1 MGILQLVLLLLY
13 AIGLASTLPITSTP
27 LEDNP
32 DHLANWD
39 AHLTFADNRNYGG
52 YEYEYEVRKIPKSIF
67 ITPHLNESTC
77 PPGYRLAS
85 DGKCRPVNNI
95 NLDPDDILKTQLLGF
110 LGQTT
115 NNKPSVD
122 YSDDYEYD
130 ESPQDTQNGPY
141 HVPLS
146 VSFGDSAALT
156 ASSSSSSPFRDG
168 TAGESANVD
177 ETNHHYN
184 DHHLYKDATRPDVV
198 VVVSST
204 TANSGKRAT
213 ESFTRSTESFLSQT
227 PYISSSS
234 SSTVE
239 DEIETAT
246 AASTLRPTI
255 ITFNPTEQTLTDQ
268 VQTYTTSNDEMAT
281 SINILGNTPSTIS
294 TSLLDEDQTS
304 TLATTTTDT
313 VNEPSTIVFSHRN
326 TETTP
331 VGQSDTEFDRQLQ
344 YELQSESLFQEEL
357 DASVLNSTIASGSG
371 DGAGTTTELMDEL
384 EAGASTPIVLTM
396 PATPSE
402 QIKADILLSATVPI
416 TPSTTPTVETVI
428 VLAQAPTTD
437 RVQIVTAVDQQRR
450 PPPLT
455 PNEAVALPTDAF
467 IGELHTH
474 AADASQIKRMRD
486 AVRQHELK
494 EDAIETT
501 DQHNRFVY
509 NHLGSPPASHHHHKA
524 AQHRH
529 HTSTTTIVPPI
540 TTQAAPVATTRSF
553 LDQLRLYSKFTEEN
567 RRQQQQQQRARYPQ
581 SVSSA
586 NIFSNYRGSTIR
598 FPGPA
603 TVGAAQRRLFNTNAN
618 ENQPMKP
625 FVSSTP
631 APLFSWLPS
640 WSFDRSGASS
650 VRPVRFWD
658 KIPLMSDPTYS
669 NGDGTDRA
677 RENSKSP
684 TDSLFKDVPTASEI
698 YKVMTAKNSKHN
710 EN

>member
-13 AIGLASTLPITSTP
+13 AIGLAGTLPITSTP

-115 NNKPSVD
+115 NNKPPVD

-130 ESPQDTQNGPY
+130 ESPQDTQKGPY

-156 ASSSSSSPFRDG
+156 ASSSSSSPFREG
-168 TAGESANVD
+168 TAGASAIVD
-177 ETNHHYN
+177 AAHHHEN

-213 ESFTRSTESFLSQT
+213 ESITRSTESVLSQT
-227 PYISSSS
+227 PYVSSSS
-234 SSTVE
+234 SSTIE
-239 DEIETAT
+239 DEKEIAT
-246 AASTLRPTI
+246 SASTYQPTI
-255 ITFNPTEQTLTDQ
+255 MTSSSTDQTLTDQ
-268 VQTYTTSNDEMAT
+268 IQTSTTNVGETVS
-281 SINILGNTPSTIS
+281 SLNILQNTPNTIS
-294 TSLLDEDQTS
+294 TSLLNEEQTS

-313 VNEPSTIVFSHRN
+313 VNEPTTIVFSQRN
-326 TETTP
+326 TEATP
-331 VGQSDTEFDRQLQ
+331 AGQGDTEFDRQLQ
-344 YELQSESLFQEEL
+344 FELQSESLFQEEL
-357 DASVLNSTIASGSG
+357 DGNVLNSTIASGSG

-384 EAGASTPIVLTM
+384 EVAASTRIAATI
-396 PATPSE
+396 PAAPSE
-402 QIKADILLSATVPI
+402 QIKADDLVSVTVPI
-416 TPSTTPTVETVI
+416 TLSTTPTVETVI

-450 PPPLT
+450 PPQ
-455 PNEAVALPTDAF
+455 NDIVALPTDTF
-467 IGELHTH
+467 IGELNTP
-474 AADASQIKRMRD
+474 AADSYQIKRMRD
-486 AVRQHELK
+486 AVRQHELN

-509 NHLGSPPASHHHHKA
+509 NHLGSPASQHHHQAH
-524 AQHRH
+524 HRH
-529 HTSTTTIVPPI
+529 HTRPTKALPPV
-540 TTQAAPVATTRSF
+540 TTQAPPVATTRSF
-553 LDQLRLYSKFTEEN
+553 LDQLRLYSKLTEEN
-567 RRQQQQQQRARYPQ
+567 RRLQQQQQRARYPL
-581 SVSSA
+581 SA
-586 NIFSNYRGSTIR
+586 SGSNIYSNYRGSTIK

-603 TVGAAQRRLFNTNAN
+603 TGGAAQRRLFTANTN
-618 ENQPMKP
+618 ENQPKKP
-625 FVSSTP
+625 LVSSTP
-631 APLFSWLPS
+631 APLFSWLPG

-684 TDSLFKDVPTASEI
+684 TDSLYKDLPTASEI
-698 YKVMTAKNSKHN
+698 YKVMTAKISKHN

>member
-77 PPGYRLAS
+77 KPGYRLAK
-85 DGKCRPVNNI
+85 DGKCRPINNI
-95 NLDPDDILKTQLLGF
+95 NLDPDDILKTQLVGF

-130 ESPQDTQNGPY
+130 ESPQETQGPY

-168 TAGESANVD
+168 TVGASANVD
-177 ETNHHYN
+177 AANHHYN

-204 TANSGKRAT
+204 PANSGKRAT
-213 ESFTRSTESFLSQT
+213 DSFTRSTESLLSQI
-227 PYISSSS
+227 PYVSSSS

-239 DEIETAT
+239 DEMEIAT
-246 AASTLRPTI
+246 I
-255 ITFNPTEQTLTDQ
+255 MTFSATDQ
-268 VQTYTTSNDEMAT
+268 TVTDQIQTTTTNDGEIVT
-281 SINILGNTPSTIS
+281 SLNTSENTPNTIS
-294 TSLLDEDQTS
+294 TSQADEDQTQAS
-304 TLATTTTDT
+304 TTTDT
-313 VNEPSTIVFSHRN
+313 VNEPSKIVFSQKN
-326 TETTP
+326 TEA
-331 VGQSDTEFDRQLQ
+331 GQIEKEFDRQLQ
-344 YELQSESLFQEEL
+344 YDLQSESLFQEEL
-357 DASVLNSTIASGSG
+357 DVNVLNSTIASGSG

-384 EAGASTPIVLTM
+384 DAAASTPIAITI
-396 PATPSE
+396 PAAPSE
-402 QIKADILLSATVPI
+402 QIKADTMVSATMPI
-416 TPSTTPTVETVI
+416 TLSTTPTVETVI

-450 PPPLT
+450 PPL
-455 PNEAVALPTDAF
+455 NEIVALPTDTF
-467 IGELHTH
+467 IGELNTH
-474 AADASQIKRMRD
+474 AADNYKIKKMRD

-494 EDAIETT
+494 EEAIETT

-509 NHLGSPPASHHHHKA
+509 NHLGSPPAIHQH
-524 AQHRH
+524 HRH
-529 HTSTTTIVPPI
+529 HTSTTTMVPPV
-540 TTQAAPVATTRSF
+540 TTQAPPVATTRSF
-553 LDQLRLYSKFTEEN
+553 LDQLRLYSKFTDEN
-567 RRQQQQQQRARYPQ
+567 RRLQQQLQRARYPQ
-581 SVSSA
+581 SASSS
-586 NIFSNYRGSTIR
+586 NIFSNYRGSTIK

-603 TVGAAQRRLFNTNAN
+603 TGGAAQRRLFTANTN
-618 ENQPMKP
+618 ENQPKKP
-625 FVSSTP
+625 FVSSSTP
-631 APLFSWLPS
+631 SPLFSWLPS
-640 WSFDRSGASS
+640 WSSDRSGVSS

-658 KIPLMSDPTYS
+658 KVS
-669 NGDGTDRA
+669 N
-677 RENSKSP
+677 
-684 TDSLFKDVPTASEI
+684 
-698 YKVMTAKNSKHN
+698 
-710 EN
+710 

>member
-32 DHLANWD
+32 DHLANYD

-77 PPGYRLAS
+77 RPGYRLEN

-95 NLDPDDILKTQLLGF
+95 NLDPDDILKTQLIAF
-110 LGQTT
+110 LSQTT
-115 NNKPSVD
+115 NVKPSVD
-122 YSDDYEYD
+122 FSDDYEYD

-156 ASSSSSSPFRDG
+156 ASSSASSPFRDG
-168 TAGESANVD
+168 TAGASATVD
-177 ETNHHYN
+177 TTNHHYSG
-184 DHHLYKDATRPDVV
+184 HHLYKDATRPDVV

-213 ESFTRSTESFLSQT
+213 ESFTRSTESVLSPT

-239 DEIETAT
+239 DEMEMAT
-246 AASTLRPTI
+246 AASTFRPTI
-255 ITFNPTEQTLTDQ
+255 VTFSQTDQTFTDQIQTSTTNEADIVTSLKTNENTPNTIRTSLQDEEQTST
-268 VQTYTTSNDEMAT
+268 QTYTT
-281 SINILGNTPSTIS
+281 I
-294 TSLLDEDQTS
+294 
-304 TLATTTTDT
+304 DT
-313 VNEPSTIVFSHRN
+313 ANEPSTIVFAHKN
-326 TETTP
+326 TEETP
-331 VGQSDTEFDRQLQ
+331 TDHSNTEIDQQLQ
-344 YELQSESLFQEEL
+344 YELQSESLFQQEL
-357 DASVLNSTIASGSG
+357 DASVPNSTIASGSG
-371 DGAGTTTELMDEL
+371 DGAGTTTELDEL
-384 EAGASTPIVLTM
+384 DAAASTPNAVTI
-396 PATPSE
+396 PAAPSE
-402 QIKADILLSATVPI
+402 QIKADDLVSVTMPI
-416 TPSTTPTVETVI
+416 TLSTTPTVETVI
-428 VLAQAPTTD
+428 VLAHAPTTD
-437 RVQIVTAVDQQRR
+437 RVQIVTAVDQQSR
-450 PPPLT
+450 PPPS
-455 PNEAVALPTDAF
+455 VALPTDTF
-467 IGELHTH
+467 IGELNSH
-474 AADASQIKRMRD
+474 ASDSKMKRMRD

-509 NHLGSPPASHHHHKA
+509 NHLGSPPASHHHHQ
-524 AQHRH
+524 AQQRH
-529 HTSTTTIVPPI
+529 HTSTTTIAPPV
-540 TTQAAPVATTRSF
+540 TTEAPPVATTRSF
-553 LDQLRLYSKFTEEN
+553 LDQLRFYSKITEEN
-567 RRQQQQQQRARYPQ
+567 RRLHQQQQRARNPQ
-581 SVSSA
+581 FASSS
-586 NIFSNYRGSTIR
+586 NIFTNYRGSTIK
-598 FPGPA
+598 FPGPV
-603 TVGAAQRRLFNTNAN
+603 TGGAAQRRLFT
-618 ENQPMKP
+618 EHQPKKP

-669 NGDGTDRA
+669 NDRA

-684 TDSLFKDVPTASEI
+684 TDSLYKDLPTASEI
-698 YKVMTAKNSKHN
+698 YKVMTAKSSKHN
-710 EN
+710 DN

>member
-95 NLDPDDILKTQLLGF
+95 NLNPDDILKTQLLGF
-110 LGQTT
+110 LGQTN
-115 NNKPSVD
+115 NNKPQVE

-146 VSFGDSAALT
+146 ISFGDSAALT
-156 ASSSSSSPFRDG
+156 ASSSSNSPFRDG
-168 TAGESANVD
+168 TAGASANVV
-177 ETNHHYN
+177 TTKQHYN
-184 DHHLYKDATRPDVV
+184 DHHIYKDATRPDVV

-213 ESFTRSTESFLSQT
+213 ESFTRSTESLLSQT
-227 PYISSSS
+227 PYVSSSS

-239 DEIETAT
+239 DEMEIAT
-246 AASTLRPTI
+246 AASTFRPTI
-255 ITFNPTEQTLTDQ
+255 ITFNPTEQTLNDQ
-268 VQTYTTSNDEMAT
+268 LPTSTTIDREFAT
-281 SINILGNTPSTIS
+281 SLNTLENTPNIIS
-294 TSLLDEDQTS
+294 TTQMDEEQTS
-304 TLATTTTDT
+304 TKATATTDT
-313 VNEPSTIVFSHRN
+313 VNEPSTIVFLHRN
-326 TETTP
+326 TEATP
-331 VGQSDTEFDRQLQ
+331 AGQDDTEFDRQLQ
-344 YELQSESLFQEEL
+344 FELQSESLFQEEL

-371 DGAGTTTELMDEL
+371 DGAGTTTELLDEV
-384 EAGASTPIVLTM
+384 EAAASTPIAITM
-396 PATPSE
+396 PAAPSE
-402 QIKADILLSATVPI
+402 QIKADDLVSVTVPI

-437 RVQIVTAVDQQRR
+437 KVQIVTAVDQQRR
-450 PPPLT
+450 PPP
-455 PNEAVALPTDAF
+455 NEAVALPTDTL
-467 IGELHTH
+467 IGEINTN
-474 AADASQIKRMRD
+474 AAESYQIKRMRD
-486 AVRQHELK
+486 AVLQHELK

-509 NHLGSPPASHHHHKA
+509 NHLGSPPATHHHNQ
-524 AQHRH
+524 AQHRI
-529 HTSTTTIVPPI
+529 HTSTTTVAPPV
-540 TTQAAPVATTRSF
+540 TTQAPPVATTRSF

-567 RRQQQQQQRARYPQ
+567 RRLQHQQQQRARFPQ
-581 SVSSA
+581 SSSSS
-586 NIFSNYRGSTIR
+586 NIFSNYRGSTIK

-603 TVGAAQRRLFNTNAN
+603 TGGAAQRRLFTANAN
-618 ENQPMKP
+618 ENQPKKP

-658 KIPLMSDPTYS
+658 KIPLMSDPTYN

-684 TDSLFKDVPTASEI
+684 TDSLFKDLPTASEI
-698 YKVMTAKNSKHN
+698 YKVLTAKNSKHN